1 MAQMRA
7 ARGSQI
13 PKKIISI
20 MMPKEEQRM
29 KDQLSTNEETKKT
42 GKWKTDNDWKKD
54 SYWDV
59 LKILPK
65 QCLNSCHCFEE
76 QFVWPRC
83 SETCFRYTY
92 HCGQIYADKWN
103 KFSLS
108 VQSLL
113 FLSFGEISPLFICLI
128 PVAVLRSAA
137 NFLYLVD
144 KNTLES
150 CPKHVKHSLSVC
162 TFSYHDCKPY

>member
-1 MAQMRA
+1 MKDLPAVHSSLIARLVQKTRIKQRAKQMAQMRA

-29 KDQLSTNEETKKT
+29 KHQLSTNEETKKT

-92 HCGQIYADKWN
+92 HCG
-103 KFSLS
+103 
-108 VQSLL
+108 
-113 FLSFGEISPLFICLI
+113 
-128 PVAVLRSAA
+128 
-137 NFLYLVD
+137 
-144 KNTLES
+144 
-150 CPKHVKHSLSVC
+150 
-162 TFSYHDCKPY
+162 